1 MRHLY
6 DVIIIGGGP
15 GGYTAALYA
24 ARAGLDTLVLEKLSA
39 GGQMALTTQID
50 NYPGIEETID
60 GFTLGEKMQQGAERF
75 GAKTEIA
82 EVDGVH
88 LQGPVKTVHTNEGI
102 FEAKTVIL
110 AMGAHPRKLGIP
122 DEARLVGHGLHYCAA
137 CDGMFYKDK
146 TVVVVGGGNS
156 AAADALLLSRI
167 CKKVILVHRRDEL
180 RATKVY
186 HEPLIQAEN
195 VEFQWNQTVE
205 SIVSDNEN
213 GKIKGIRVKDVQM
226 GEEKEVACDAVFVS
240 IGRTPATQMIETQ
253 VSLDANGYIIADE
266 STQTNLPGVFAVGDI
281 RTKALRQIVT
291 AAADGANAAYYTEQY
306 LAGK

>member
-75 GAKTEIA
+75 GAKTEIV

-88 LQGPVKTVHTNEGI
+88 LQGPVKTVYTNEGI

-156 AAADALLLSRI
+156 ASADALILSRI

>member
-50 NYPGIEETID
+50 NYPGFDETVD
-60 GFTLGEKMQQGAERF
+60 GFTLGEKMQKAAERF
-75 GAKTEIA
+75 GAKTVIA

-88 LQGPVKTVHTNEGI
+88 LQGSEKAIHTNEGI
-102 FEAKTVIL
+102 FSAKTVIL
-110 AMGAHPRKLGIP
+110 AMGANPKKLGLP
-122 DEARLVGHGLHYCAA
+122 DEKRWTGKGLHYCAA
-137 CDGMFYKDK
+137 CDGMFYKGK

-167 CKKVILVHRRDEL
+167 CKKVIVVHRREQL

-186 HEPLIQAEN
+186 HQPLMQAKN
-195 VEFQWNQTVE
+195 VEFQWNQTVKAVVSQDE
-205 SIVSDNEN
+205 S
-213 GKIKGIRVKDVQM
+213 GKMTGVRLEDVQT

-240 IGRTPATQMIETQ
+240 VGRAPATQMFETQ
-253 VSLDANGYIIADE
+253 VVLDENGYIIADE
-266 STQTNLPGVFAVGDI
+266 STRTNLPGVFAVGDI

-291 AAADGANAAYYTEQY
+291 AAADGANAAYAVEEY
-306 LAGK
+306 LANK

>member
-50 NYPGIEETID
+50 NYPGFEAGID

-75 GAKTEIA
+75 GAKTEIV

-137 CDGMFYKDK
+137 CDGMFYKEK

>member
-39 GGQMALTTQID
+39 GGQMALTTQVD
-50 NYPGIEETID
+50 NYPGFDETVD
-60 GFTLGEKMQQGAERF
+60 GFTLGEKMQKAAERF
-75 GAKTEIA
+75 GAKTVIA

-88 LQGPVKTVHTNEGI
+88 LQGSEKTIHTNEGI
-102 FEAKTVIL
+102 FAAKTVIL
-110 AMGAHPRKLGIP
+110 AMGANPKKLGLP
-122 DEARLVGHGLHYCAA
+122 DEKRWTGKGLHYCAA
-137 CDGMFYKDK
+137 CDGMFYKGK

-167 CKKVILVHRRDEL
+167 CKKVIVVHRREQL

-186 HEPLIQAEN
+186 HQPLMQAKN
-195 VEFQWNQTVE
+195 VEFQWNQTVKAVVSQDE
-205 SIVSDNEN
+205 S
-213 GKIKGIRVKDVQM
+213 GKMTGVRLEDVQT

-240 IGRTPATQMIETQ
+240 VGRAPATQMLETQ
-253 VSLDANGYIIADE
+253 VVLDENGYIIADE
-266 STQTNLPGVFAVGDI
+266 STKTNLPGVFAVGDI

-291 AAADGANAAYYTEQY
+291 AAADGANAAYAVEEY

>member
-24 ARAGLDTLVLEKLSA
+24 ARAGLDTLVLEKLSV
-39 GGQMALTTQID
+39 GGQMALTTQVD
-50 NYPGIEETID
+50 NYPGFDETVD
-60 GFTLGEKMQQGAERF
+60 GFTLGEKMQKAAERF
-75 GAKTEIA
+75 GAKTVIA

-88 LQGPVKTVHTNEGI
+88 LQGSEKTIHTNEGI
-102 FEAKTVIL
+102 FAAKTVIL
-110 AMGAHPRKLGIP
+110 AMGANPKKLGLP
-122 DEARLVGHGLHYCAA
+122 DEKRWTGKGLHYCAA
-137 CDGMFYKDK
+137 CDGMFYKGK

-167 CKKVILVHRRDEL
+167 CKKVIVVHRREQL

-186 HEPLIQAEN
+186 HQPLMQAKN
-195 VEFQWNQTVE
+195 VEFQWNQTVKAVVSQDE
-205 SIVSDNEN
+205 S
-213 GKIKGIRVKDVQM
+213 GKMTGVRLEDVQT

-240 IGRTPATQMIETQ
+240 VGRAPATQMLETQ
-253 VSLDANGYIIADE
+253 VVLDENGYIIADE
-266 STQTNLPGVFAVGDI
+266 STKTNLPGVFAVGDI

-291 AAADGANAAYYTEQY
+291 AAADGANAAYAVEEY
-306 LAGK
+306 LANK

>member
-75 GAKTEIA
+75 GAKTEIV

-156 AAADALLLSRI
+156 AAADALILSRI

-266 STQTNLPGVFAVGDI
+266 STHTNLPGVFEVGDI

>member
-15 GGYTAALYA
+15 SGYTAALYA

-75 GAKTEIA
+75 GAKTEIV

-180 RATKVY
+180 RATKIY
-186 HEPLIQAEN
+186 HQPLMQAEN

>member
-75 GAKTEIA
+75 GAKTEIV